1 MRGLLIVAI
10 ARVSLQQLDKLKG
23 DKHRKGS
30 LIWGWS
36 KSLTGWGDL

>member
-1 MRGLLIVAI
+1 MKACLLIVAI

-30 LIWGWS
+30 LI
-36 KSLTGWGDL
+36 